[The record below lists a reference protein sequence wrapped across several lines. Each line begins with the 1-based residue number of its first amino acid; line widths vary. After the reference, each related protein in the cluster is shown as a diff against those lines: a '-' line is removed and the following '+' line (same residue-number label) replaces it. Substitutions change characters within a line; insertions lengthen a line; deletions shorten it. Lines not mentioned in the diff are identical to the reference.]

1 MTRSARAN
9 AVRWGALAIGILL
22 FAAALYYIN
31 VENAVTTIRRL
42 GVALPL
48 ALLFSGLWH
57 LARTW
62 AWSWCFPDRQ
72 QVSFWR
78 LARVRLAAEAFS
90 YLTLRGI
97 AGEPLKVVLLND
109 RVDARAATAAVALE
123 RLAYMIGTMVI
134 VGIGSLIAIVAL
146 PLTRVWFRVF
156 RAFAIGAGI
165 FTLLAVVVISGRGTY
180 VNSLF
185 VRCDRRFGSS
195 IAGGRVPRFIAAV
208 ERQMLDLV
216 RGNPKRLAVLLSATI
231 VSYVFMALEAWVIL
245 QASGTPISAIG
256 ALTVET
262 FSRVAS
268 FASAFIPAN
277 LGALEASSLAAV
289 AAVGATAGGAALALA
304 RRIRG
309 LFWAGV
315 GLAIYPRGAQRP
327 QARPLEPE
335 NERGETGPMPN
346 GPVLLYIMRD
356 PQVHVGPHVRLA
368 SLPLSERIVRAAFR
382 AGYSRVIA
390 SSAGVHAPFTPS
402 SEDRRFERF
411 ARQFGERVAIARSE
425 EEWRAAVESIEAI
438 APIVAIGAGTLVS
451 PALLSDAADRSFS
464 LPVASGSPDTPPVAS
479 GFLTRAESRV
489 SRKIQAVDVPAGD
502 TWPVSGVVRVQRSD
516 AVDLHALAAAL
527 RDRAAVVERPSGDDA
542 SYGRGRLAIRMV
554 EPSDIPH
561 AERTLRRSSYKD
573 TDGWIARFN
582 RSISL
587 PVSIVLMRTP
597 LTANQLS
604 VALVAVGF
612 YSGWLFSI
620 GHYWPS
626 VVAAVLSLAASILDG
641 SDGEIARLKYQESA
655 LGCWIET
662 VGDYSY
668 YIAVFVGITIGSVRM
683 THAEAFY
690 WIGAAAMAGTLI
702 TFALLIY
709 LRARI
714 TNGQPTRLHAIARD
728 RFKAE
733 PTLWSSLVWRFAF
746 LATRAAMPYG
756 ILILALIDATPAVIV
771 IAAIGANLYWISLV
785 LKLRDLLRD
794 DELTAVGTN

>member
-1 MTRSARAN
+1 MTRGARAN
-9 AVRWGALAIGILL
+9 AVRWGALAVGILL

-31 VENAVTTIRRL
+31 IDHALTTVRRL

-62 AWSWCFPDRQ
+62 AWSWCFPQPR

-123 RLAYMIGTMVI
+123 RLAYMVGTIVI
-134 VGIGSLIAIVAL
+134 VGIGSLLAMLLL

-156 RAFAIGAGI
+156 RAFAIGAA
-165 FTLLAVVVISGRGTY
+165 LLTILTVVVITGRGTY
-180 VNSLF
+180 VQALF
-185 VRCDRRFGSS
+185 VRCDGRFGTSM
-195 IAGGRVPRFIAAV
+195 AGGRVARFISAV

-216 RGNPKRLAVLLSATI
+216 RGNPKRLAVLLIAT
-231 VSYVFMALEAWVIL
+231 VASYIFMALEAWVIL
-245 QASGTPISAIG
+245 RASGTPVSAIG

-289 AAVGATAGGAALALA
+289 AAIGATSGGAALALA

-327 QARPLEPE
+327 QPLPGDDAADAPV
-335 NERGETGPMPN
+335 RN
-346 GPVLLYIMRD
+346 GPVLLYVMRD
-356 PQVHVGPHVRLA
+356 PRVQVDPAVRLA
-368 SLPLSERIVRAAFR
+368 ALPLSERIVRAALR
-382 AGYSRVIA
+382 AGYSRVIV
-390 SSAGVHAPFTPS
+390 SPGGVARHAPS
-402 SEDRRFERF
+402 SDDRRFERF
-411 ARQFGERVAIARSE
+411 VRQFGARLTIAHDEAS
-425 EEWRAAVESIEAI
+425 WKAAVTSVDPR
-438 APIVAIGAGTLVS
+438 APLVAVGAGTLVS
-451 PALLSDAADRSFS
+451 PALLADAAQRGQPTTFS
-464 LPVASGSPDTPPVAS
+464 QQLP
-479 GFLTRAESRV
+479 AEA
-489 SRKIQAVDVPAGD
+489 IDIPAGEA
-502 TWPVSGVVRVQRSD
+502 WPVSGLVLVSRS
-516 AVDLHALAAAL
+516 AAADLGALAAAL
-527 RDRAAVVERPSGDDA
+527 RERIHVVERPSGDDV
-542 SYGRGRLAIRMV
+542 SYGRGKLAIRMV
-554 EPSDIPH
+554 EAEDIPQ
-561 AERTLRRSSYKD
+561 AEHTLRRSIYKD
-573 TDGWIARFN
+573 TDAQIARFN
-582 RSISL
+582 RRISL
-587 PVSIVLMRTP
+587 PVSLVLMRTP

-604 VALVAVGF
+604 VLLVGVGF

-620 GHYWPS
+620 GHYWAS
-626 VVAAVLSLAASILDG
+626 VLAAFLSLGASILDG

-662 VGDYSY
+662 IGDYSY
-668 YIAVFVGITIGSVRM
+668 YIAVFIGVTVGAVRTTGSD
-683 THAEAFY
+683 TFY

-714 TNGQPTRLHAIARD
+714 TNGQPNRLHAIARD
-728 RFKAE
+728 RFTAE
-733 PTLWSSLVWRFAF
+733 PTLWSRLIWRVSVA
-746 LATRAAMPYG
+746 ATRAAMPYG
-756 ILILALIDATPAVIV
+756 ILVLAILNAIPAVIV
-771 IAAIGANLYWISLV
+771 IAAIGANVYWVSLV
-785 LKLRDLLRD
+785 LKLRDLLREE
-794 DELTAVGTN
+794 ELTQAVRS

>member
-1 MTRSARAN
+1 MTRSARAT

-31 VENAVTTIRRL
+31 VDNAVTTIRRL

-62 AWSWCFPDRQ
+62 AWSWCFPQ
-72 QVSFWR
+72 PGQVSFWR

-165 FTLLAVVVISGRGTY
+165 FTVLAVVVISGRGTY
-180 VNSLF
+180 VSSLF
-185 VRCDRRFGSS
+185 LRYDRRFGTSV
-195 IAGGRVPRFIAAV
+195 AGGRVPRFIAAV

-216 RGNPKRLAVLLSATI
+216 RGNPKRLAVLLFATL

-315 GLAIYPRGAQRP
+315 GLAIYPRGAQRGQP
-327 QARPLEPE
+327 VEAVPPAE
-335 NERGETGPMPN
+335 NDGGPVPN

-368 SLPLSERIVRAAFR
+368 SLPLSERIVRSALR
-382 AGYSRVIA
+382 AGYSRLIV
-390 SSAGVHAPFTPS
+390 SPQGVLPPFTPS
-402 SEDRRFERF
+402 AEDRRFERF
-411 ARQFGERVAIARSE
+411 VRQFGSRVTLARTD
-425 EEWRAAVESIEAI
+425 EEWRAAIGSIDPL
-438 APIVAIGAGTLVS
+438 APVAAVGAGTLVS
-451 PALLSDAADRSFS
+451 PGLLQDAAARSYPTPATS
-464 LPVASGSPDTPPVAS
+464 ASSHSTPVAP
-479 GFLTRAESRV
+479 GFSRKAHV
-489 SRKIQAVDVPAGD
+489 SRKIDVIDISAGD
-502 TWPVSGVVRVQRSD
+502 AWPVSGVLRVQPSE
-516 AVDLHALAAAL
+516 AANLPALADAL
-527 RDRAAVVERPSGDDA
+527 RERAANVERPTGDDV
-542 SYGRGRLAIRMV
+542 SYGRARLAIRLV
-554 EPSDIPH
+554 EPSGIVH
-561 AERTLRRSSYKD
+561 AEHTLRRSVYKD
-573 TDGWIARFN
+573 TDAKIARFN

-587 PVSIVLMRTP
+587 PISIALMRTP

-604 VALVAVGF
+604 VALVAVGL

-620 GHYWPS
+620 GHYWPA
-626 VVAAVLSLAASILDG
+626 VLAAFLSLAASILDG
-641 SDGEIARLKYQESA
+641 CDGEIARLKYQESA

-668 YIAVFVGITIGSVRM
+668 YIAVFVGITVGAVRM
-683 THAEAFY
+683 TQAEIFY
-690 WIGAAAMAGTLI
+690 WIGAAATGGTLI

-714 TNGQPTRLHAIARD
+714 TNGQPNRLHAIARD
-728 RFKAE
+728 RFTAE
-733 PTLWSSLVWRFAF
+733 PTLWSKIIWRVSF

-756 ILILALIDATPAVIV
+756 IMLLALINATPAVIV
-771 IAAIGANLYWISLV
+771 IAAIGSNIYWVSLV

-794 DELTAVGTN
+794 DQLTLPVGN